1 MSYMNN
7 SNQIPIYTFDKV
19 IKFLIG
25 VFGLA
30 AFFFVIYWLRSA
42 LLPFFVAWLFAYM
55 LNPIVRFLTTK
66 ARIPHGL
73 SVIITLLGILG
84 LIALL
89 IIIIVPLIRN
99 EVHQVN
105 TFLANYDF
113 SKLKKTGLPIHFAD
127 LINQYFNLHE
137 IQDVLTLNNLKD
149 MIQSLS
155 PAFSVII
162 NNTISIIIGLTVFF
176 LICLYLIFILLDYD
190 KIGELWRLLI
200 PPKYRPTVFRIT
212 GDVEH
217 AMNSYFRH
225 QFLICCI
232 LAVLYST
239 GFQIAGFPLAIVFG
253 IFVGFIHMIPYLQII
268 TFPIAIVLCWL
279 GSMYGDS
286 TFPQMILSGVLIYGT
301 IQIINDLLL
310 VPKIMGKAM
319 GLNPAIILLSLSIW
333 GSLLGIIGMIIA
345 LPITTLMLS
354 YYREFIS
361 KSEANL
367 IQEIVIKG
375 GEETNEEKK

>member
-1 MSYMNN
+1 MSE
-7 SNQIPIYTFDKV
+7 PKATPVYTLDKI

-25 VFGLA
+25 FFAVA
-30 AFFFVIYWLRSA
+30 AIFFIVYYLRSA
-42 LLPFFVAWLFAYM
+42 LLPFLVAWLFAYM
-55 LNPIVRFLTTK
+55 LNPIVKFLTVK
-66 ARIPHGL
+66 AKIPHGI
-73 SVIITLLGILG
+73 SVILTLLSIVGFIS
-84 LIALL
+84 L
-89 IIIIVPLIRN
+89 IIVLLVPLIRN
-99 EVHQVN
+99 EVDQVN
-105 TFLANYDF
+105 SFLANYDF
-113 SKLKKTGLPIHFAD
+113 SRIKKTGIPIHFAD
-127 LINQYFNLHE
+127 IINQYFNLHE
-137 IQDVLTLNNLKD
+137 IQEALTIANVKE
-149 MIQSLS
+149 MIQNLS
-155 PAFSVII
+155 PAFTII
-162 NNTISIIIGLTVFF
+162 VNNTVSVIIGLTVFF
-176 LICLYLIFILLDYD
+176 LVCLYLIFILLDYD

-212 GDVEH
+212 SDVEL

-253 IFVGFIHMIPYLQII
+253 LFVGFVHMVPYLQVI

-286 TFPQMILSGVLIYGT
+286 SFLRMILSGALVYVA
-301 IQIINDLLL
+301 IQVINDLVL
-310 VPKIMGKAM
+310 VPRIMGKAM

-333 GSLLGIIGMIIA
+333 GTLLGIIGMIIA
-345 LPITTLMLS
+345 LPITTLILS

-367 IQEIVIKG
+367 LEDIMIKG
-375 GEETNEEKK
+375 ADKKEENKK